1 MNTYTYSQDR
11 QKLADLL
18 DEAYRQGH
26 VQLKRRN
33 GQTFLITPVKD
44 QESPLDVKGVQVDI
58 SLDAINKAVHKS
70 RSRRYQ

>member
-1 MNTYTYSQDR
+1 MNTYTYSQAR

-18 DEAYRQGH
+18 DEAYRQGY

-33 GQTFLITPVKD
+33 GQTFLITPVED
-44 QESPLDVKGVQVDI
+44 QKSPLDVKGVQVDI
-58 SLDAINKAVHKS
+58 SLDAINKEVHKS